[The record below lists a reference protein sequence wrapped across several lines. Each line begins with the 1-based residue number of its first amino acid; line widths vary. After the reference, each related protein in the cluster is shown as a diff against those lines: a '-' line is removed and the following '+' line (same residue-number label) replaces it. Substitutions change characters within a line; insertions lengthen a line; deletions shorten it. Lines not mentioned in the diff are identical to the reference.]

1 MTEFTLP
8 VSPEP
13 TSGTGS
19 STPPNGTATEVPDRC
34 LEVSNALH
42 GALMDWKR
50 AMQRIHEC
58 EDAYFKCR
66 YGVSLKQVGTGTE
79 AKIYNAAIS
88 INSGLGMM
96 GVGFERLALATGIRI
111 E

>member
-13 TSGTGS
+13 ILGTASSTQQSGTPTGL
-19 STPPNGTATEVPDRC
+19 DKC
-34 LEVSNALH
+34 LMQMDALR

-50 AMQRIHEC
+50 ATQRIHEC

-96 GVGFERLALATGIRI
+96 GVGFERLAIATGIKI

>member
-1 MTEFTLP
+1 MSESTLP

-13 TSGTGS
+13 ILGTASSTQQSGTPTGL
-19 STPPNGTATEVPDRC
+19 DKC
-34 LEVSNALH
+34 LMQMDALR

-50 AMQRIHEC
+50 ATQRIQEC

-66 YGVSLKQVGTGTE
+66 YGVSLKQVGAGTE

-96 GVGFERLALATGIRI
+96 GVGLERLAIATGIKI

>member
-1 MTEFTLP
+1 MSESILP
-8 VSPEP
+8 VSQEP
-13 TSGTGS
+13 ILGTES
-19 STPPNGTATEVPDRC
+19 FTPPSDTATEPDKC
-34 LEVSNALH
+34 LMQADALR

-50 AMQRIHEC
+50 ATGRIHEC

-79 AKIYNAAIS
+79 AKIYNAAIAVD
-88 INSGLGMM
+88 SGLGMM
-96 GVGFERLALATGIRI
+96 RVGFERLAIAAGIEI

>member
-1 MTEFTLP
+1 MGESTLP

-13 TSGTGS
+13 ILGTGS
-19 STPPNGTATEVPDRC
+19 FTPPSDTPTELDKC
-34 LEVSNALH
+34 SMQMDALR

-50 AMQRIHEC
+50 ATQRIHEC

-96 GVGFERLALATGIRI
+96 GVGFERLALATGIKI

>member
-1 MTEFTLP
+1 MQM
-8 VSPEP
+8 
-13 TSGTGS
+13 
-19 STPPNGTATEVPDRC
+19 D
-34 LEVSNALH
+34 ALR

-50 AMQRIHEC
+50 ATQRIQEC

-96 GVGFERLALATGIRI
+96 GVGFERLALATGIKI

>member
-8 VSPEP
+8 VSPEA
-13 TSGTGS
+13 TSGTAS
-19 STPPNGTATEVPDRC
+19 FTPPSGTATEPDKC
-34 LEVSNALH
+34 LMQADALR

-50 AMQRIHEC
+50 ATQRIHEC

-79 AKIYNAAIS
+79 ATAYNAAIA

-96 GVGFERLALATGIRI
+96 GVGFERLALTAGIKI